1 MKSLTWINKIS
12 LRDQNFKIT
21 CEKFE
26 KNFWKKKNSGYSP
39 EGNSSREIT
48 RHDTRKHD
56 RQISNQRL
64 DQFLTFTL
72 SIFVRI
78 RKDLSPITLTP
89 NRHIRVDCLLKVPT
103 LRTRPARIRRRFNRS
118 MAKRTQK
125 LSRKSEKSTSSLC
138 DAIIRRSSTFNR

>member
-1 MKSLTWINKIS
+1 MIKILKSLVKNLKKIS
-12 LRDQNFKIT
+12 
-21 CEKFE
+21 E
-26 KNFWKKKNSGYSP
+26 KKNSGYSP